1 MLPIYNINNSMEIS
15 YVQTPDWDL
24 FNIKKRKD
32 KIRFLRQIEA
42 SCKDSPILLGNQLSK
57 DNKKPIGIINQVIV
71 DEVGMYLIFK
81 GLLFGSISMN
91 FNTTDDISDENKD
104 INIESISFD
113 STEILF
119 PTKKIEELLK
129 TNEMLT
135 KLLEEREIENKQKN
149 QQGNQQENIENNIEE

>member
-1 MLPIYNINNSMEIS
+1 M
-15 YVQTPDWDL
+15 
-24 FNIKKRKD
+24 
-32 KIRFLRQIEA
+32 
-42 SCKDSPILLGNQLSK
+42 
-57 DNKKPIGIINQVIV
+57 
-71 DEVGMYLIFK
+71 IFK

-135 KLLEEREIENKQKN
+135 KLLEEREIENKQEN
-149 QQGNQQENIENNIEE
+149 QQGNQQENVENNIEE